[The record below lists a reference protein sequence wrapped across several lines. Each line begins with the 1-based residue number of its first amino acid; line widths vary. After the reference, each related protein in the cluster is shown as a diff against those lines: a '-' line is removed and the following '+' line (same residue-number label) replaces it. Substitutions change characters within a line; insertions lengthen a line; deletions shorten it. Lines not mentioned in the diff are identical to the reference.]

1 MKLSLRYGTLVVA
14 VASMAALAGCTAK
27 VTEEQL
33 ARLRELRQQEQTL
46 MGQIRA
52 KKDER
57 SRMQSEIASRRAEL
71 DRCSK
76 DREFVQSKLAQWPNV
91 WPDWQDTPPATP
103 STDSKPRR

>member
-14 VASMAALAGCTAK
+14 VASMATFAGCTAK

-33 ARLRELRQQEQTL
+33 AHLRELRQQEQTL

-52 KKDER
+52 KKDEQ

-91 WPDWQDTPPATP
+91 WPDWQDTPTP
-103 STDSKPRR
+103 STDSNPRR

>member
-1 MKLSLRYGTLVVA
+1 MKLSLRYGTLVAVVA
-14 VASMAALAGCTAK
+14 GMAALAGCTAK

-46 MGQIRA
+46 MGQIRS

-57 SRMQSEIASRRAEL
+57 GRLQSEMATRRAEL

-91 WPDWQDTPPATP
+91 WPDWQDTPAPTN
-103 STDSKPRR
+103 STPRR